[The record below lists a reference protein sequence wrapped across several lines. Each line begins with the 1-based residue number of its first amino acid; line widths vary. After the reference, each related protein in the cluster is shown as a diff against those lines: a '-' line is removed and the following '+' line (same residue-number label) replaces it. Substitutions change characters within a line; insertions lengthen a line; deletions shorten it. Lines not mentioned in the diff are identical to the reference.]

1 MIDEYDPT
9 LKSFR
14 DKIDSLDEKIV
25 ELLVAREKI
34 IRDVSEI
41 KFDQD
46 IPAVLEKRVQD
57 VKDKV
62 IKHAKKNGT
71 DGSYVEEIYTHII
84 KTSCDLESQIFSQ
97 KEEREKKIS

>member
-25 ELLVAREKI
+25 ELLIAREQI

-41 KFDQD
+41 KYDQD

-62 IKHAKKNGT
+62 IQHAKENGA
-71 DGSYVEEIYTHII
+71 DGAYIEEIYTHII
-84 KTSCDLESQIFSQ
+84 KTSCDLESYIFNQ
-97 KEEREKKIS
+97 KQKREKKIS